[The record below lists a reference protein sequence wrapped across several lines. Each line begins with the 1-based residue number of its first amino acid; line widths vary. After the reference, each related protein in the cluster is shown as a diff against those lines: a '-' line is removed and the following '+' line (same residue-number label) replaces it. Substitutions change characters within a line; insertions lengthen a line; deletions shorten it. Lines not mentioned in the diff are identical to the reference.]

1 MYTQKKL
8 ITILKIIIKMRA
20 FDAVILK
27 SKLQEFLIESK
38 RNIETKMKKI
48 NSVLYLMRE
57 ENDQIITK
65 GKFNLNYIL

>member
-1 MYTQKKL
+1 
-8 ITILKIIIKMRA
+8 MRT

-27 SKLQEFLIESK
+27 SKLQDFLIESK

-48 NSVLYLMRE
+48 NSVLYLMKE

-65 GKFNLNYIL
+65 GKSNLNYIL

>member
-1 MYTQKKL
+1 
-8 ITILKIIIKMRA
+8 MRT

-27 SKLQEFLIESK
+27 SKLQEFLTESK

-48 NSVLYLMRE
+48 NSVLYLMKE

-65 GKFNLNYIL
+65 GKLNLDYIL

>member
-1 MYTQKKL
+1 
-8 ITILKIIIKMRA
+8 MRT

-48 NSVLYLMRE
+48 NSVLYLMKE

-65 GKFNLNYIL
+65 GKLNLNYIL

>member
-1 MYTQKKL
+1 
-8 ITILKIIIKMRA
+8 MRT

-48 NSVLYLMRE
+48 NSVLYLMKE

-65 GKFNLNYIL
+65 GKSNLNYIL

>member
-1 MYTQKKL
+1 
-8 ITILKIIIKMRA
+8 MRT

-27 SKLQEFLIESK
+27 SKLQELLTESK

-48 NSVLYLMRE
+48 NSVLYLMKE

-65 GKFNLNYIL
+65 GKFNLDYILYYSN

>member
-1 MYTQKKL
+1 
-8 ITILKIIIKMRA
+8 MRT

-27 SKLQEFLIESK
+27 SKLQDFLIESK

-48 NSVLYLMRE
+48 NSVLYLMKE

-65 GKFNLNYIL
+65 GKFNLNYIS

>member
-1 MYTQKKL
+1 
-8 ITILKIIIKMRA
+8 MRT

-27 SKLQEFLIESK
+27 SKLQDFLIESK
-38 RNIETKMKKI
+38 RNVETKMKKI
-48 NSVLYLMRE
+48 NSVLYLMKE

>member
-1 MYTQKKL
+1 
-8 ITILKIIIKMRA
+8 MRT

-27 SKLQEFLIESK
+27 SKLQEFLTESK

-48 NSVLYLMRE
+48 NSVLYLMKE

-65 GKFNLNYIL
+65 GKLNLDYILYYSNRFF

>member
-1 MYTQKKL
+1 
-8 ITILKIIIKMRA
+8 MRT

-27 SKLQEFLIESK
+27 SKLQEFLTESK

-48 NSVLYLMRE
+48 NSVLYLMKE

-65 GKFNLNYIL
+65 GNLNLNYIS

>member
-1 MYTQKKL
+1 
-8 ITILKIIIKMRA
+8 MRT

-48 NSVLYLMRE
+48 NSVLYLMKE

-65 GKFNLNYIL
+65 GNLKLNYIS

>member
-1 MYTQKKL
+1 
-8 ITILKIIIKMRA
+8 MRKY
-20 FDAVILK
+20 DAVILK

-48 NSVLYLMRE
+48 NSVLYLMKE

>member
-1 MYTQKKL
+1 
-8 ITILKIIIKMRA
+8 MRT

-27 SKLQEFLIESK
+27 SKLQDFLIESK

-48 NSVLYLMRE
+48 NSVLYLMKE
-57 ENDQIITK
+57 ENDQVITK

>member
-1 MYTQKKL
+1 
-8 ITILKIIIKMRA
+8 MRT

-48 NSVLYLMRE
+48 NSVLYLMKE

-65 GKFNLNYIL
+65 GKFNLNYIS

>member
-1 MYTQKKL
+1 
-8 ITILKIIIKMRA
+8 MRT

-27 SKLQEFLIESK
+27 SKLQDFLIESK

-48 NSVLYLMRE
+48 NSVLYLMKE

-65 GKFNLNYIL
+65 GNLNLNYIS

>member
-1 MYTQKKL
+1 
-8 ITILKIIIKMRA
+8 MRT

-48 NSVLYLMRE
+48 NSVLYLMKE

-65 GKFNLNYIL
+65 GNLKLNYIL

>member
-1 MYTQKKL
+1 
-8 ITILKIIIKMRA
+8 MRT

-48 NSVLYLMRE
+48 NSVLYLMKE
-57 ENDQIITK
+57 ENEQIITK
-65 GKFNLNYIL
+65 GNLNLNYIL

>member
-1 MYTQKKL
+1 
-8 ITILKIIIKMRA
+8 MRK

-48 NSVLYLMRE
+48 NSVLYLMKE

-65 GKFNLNYIL
+65 GNLNLNYIS

>member
-1 MYTQKKL
+1 
-8 ITILKIIIKMRA
+8 MRT

-27 SKLQEFLIESK
+27 SKLQEFLTESK

-48 NSVLYLMRE
+48 NSALYLMKE

-65 GKFNLNYIL
+65 GKLNLDYILYYSNRFF

>member
-1 MYTQKKL
+1 
-8 ITILKIIIKMRA
+8 MRT

-48 NSVLYLMRE
+48 NSVLYLMKE

>member
-1 MYTQKKL
+1 
-8 ITILKIIIKMRA
+8 MRT

-48 NSVLYLMRE
+48 NSVLYLMKE

-65 GKFNLNYIL
+65 GKLNLDYIL

>member
-1 MYTQKKL
+1 
-8 ITILKIIIKMRA
+8 MRT

-27 SKLQEFLIESK
+27 SKLQDFLIESK

-48 NSVLYLMRE
+48 NSVLYLMKE

>member
-1 MYTQKKL
+1 
-8 ITILKIIIKMRA
+8 MRT

-48 NSVLYLMRE
+48 NSVLYLMKE

-65 GKFNLNYIL
+65 GKLNLDYILYYSNRFF

>member
-1 MYTQKKL
+1 
-8 ITILKIIIKMRA
+8 MRT

-27 SKLQEFLIESK
+27 SKLQEFLTESK

-48 NSVLYLMRE
+48 NSVLYLMKE

-65 GKFNLNYIL
+65 GKFNLDYILYYSNRFF

>member
-1 MYTQKKL
+1 
-8 ITILKIIIKMRA
+8 MRT

-27 SKLQEFLIESK
+27 SKLQEFLTESK

-48 NSVLYLMRE
+48 NSVLYLMKE

-65 GKFNLNYIL
+65 GKFNLDYILYYSN

>member
-1 MYTQKKL
+1 
-8 ITILKIIIKMRA
+8 MRT

-48 NSVLYLMRE
+48 NSVLYLMKE

-65 GKFNLNYIL
+65 GNLNLNYIL